1 MNLLQSIMKSC
12 PGGLKKTVFYE
23 MLNTVGRVFIVARH
37 SDGGMIGT
45 RGFTEEEIKNG
56 IVLVFNTRM
65 AFTWD
70 DSGISSTLVFG
81 ATPHKCFIPA
91 DDIVVI
97 YSPELNAQF
106 VAAPLPGQTLDGN
119 APEEEKPEEG
129 KKRPADSKV
138 VKVDF
143 QKKKR

>member
-1 MNLLQSIMKSC
+1 MMSC

-23 MLNTVGRVFIVARH
+23 MLNAVGRVFIVARH
-37 SDGGMIGT
+37 SDGVMIGT

-56 IVLVFNTRM
+56 IVLVFNTSM
-65 AFTWD
+65 SFSWD

-81 ATPHKCFIPA
+81 TTPHKCFIPA
-91 DDIVVI
+91 EDIVVI

-106 VAAPLPGQTLDGN
+106 VAAPLPGQESSDAKTPG
-119 APEEEKPEEG
+119 EEQAGEG